1 MDSKEILELKLRANL
16 LRQDII
22 LELASAGSGHLASPL
37 DLADLYVLLFFKI
50 LKYKVDDPTWNGR
63 DLLFISN
70 GHTVPVYYAVLSM
83 LGIISREELFTLRK
97 FGSRLQGHPERTMLN
112 LLESTSGPLGSGLSQ
127 AAGYAYKLQY
137 LPDGLDKDRY
147 VYVTLGD
154 GELDEGNIWEAVMF
168 AFKYKLSK
176 LIAIV
181 DKNDIQLA
189 GRIKDVMPLDSIVN
203 KFKAFNWNVF
213 VANGHDFMD
222 MYEKIDQ
229 AKRAAGPSV
238 IILQTIASY
247 GVSFLE
253 GKYEWHGRVLEGE
266 LKDKALSEL
275 REKEKVLLGESL

>member
-137 LPDGLDKDRY
+137 LPDALDKDRY

-168 AFKYKLSK
+168 AFKYKLSR

-189 GRIKDVMPLDSIVN
+189 GRIKDVMPLDSIAN

-229 AKRAAGPSV
+229 AKRAVGPSV

-247 GVSFLE
+247 GASFLE